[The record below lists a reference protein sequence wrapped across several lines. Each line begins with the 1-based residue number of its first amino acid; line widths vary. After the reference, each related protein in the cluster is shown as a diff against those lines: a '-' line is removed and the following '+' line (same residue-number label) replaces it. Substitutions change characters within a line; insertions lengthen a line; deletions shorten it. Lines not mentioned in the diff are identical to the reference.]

1 MINLTLTMAFFA
13 ISLMNAQ
20 IDSLQIDQEFDEAAY
35 QQVLDSINTSFT
47 FQTGEIDLGDGLVQL
62 HVPTN
67 FKFLDKEQS
76 NTVLVDLWGNPPQ
89 ETLGM
94 LFPENS
100 KILGEEFTYAIEI
113 TYSEDGYVDDSDAKD
128 IDYDDL
134 LEEMQKDT
142 NDGNEARR
150 NMGYA
155 AIEMVG
161 WAAEPFYDENAKK
174 LHWAKELHFE
184 GETENTLNYN
194 IRILGRKGYLNM
206 NAISDIQQLHLVQQN
221 IEGVINSVEFNLGN
235 RYSDFNPDF
244 DEVAAYGI
252 GGLVAGKVLAK
263 AGFFAM
269 LLKFWKFIAIGAIG
283 LFGAFKKRIF
293 GSKDA

>member
-1 MINLTLTMAFFA
+1 MKNLTLTMAFLA
-13 ISLMNAQ
+13 ISFLNAQ
-20 IDSLQIDQEFDEAAY
+20 VDSLEVEQDFDEAAY
-35 QQVLDSINTSFT
+35 QQVLDSINNSFT
-47 FQTGEIDLGDGLVQL
+47 FQTGEIDLGNGLAQL
-62 HVPTN
+62 HVPQN
-67 FKFLDKEQS
+67 FKYLDKEQS
-76 NTVLVDLWGNPPQ
+76 NTVLVDLWGNPPE

-142 NDGNEARR
+142 KEQNETRR
-150 NMGYA
+150 SMGYE

-161 WAAEPFYDENAKK
+161 WAAEPFYDETTKK

-206 NAISDIQQLHLVQQN
+206 NAISYMEQLPLVQQN
-221 IEGVINSVEFNLGN
+221 IDGVISSVEFNPGN
-235 RYSDFNPDF
+235 KYADFNPDF

-269 LLKFWKFIAIGAIG
+269 ILKFWKFIAIGAVG

-293 GSKDA
+293 GSKNS